1 MADPASLSNAP
12 IKEASGAERPG
23 KIYLCSGVPVALPC
37 NPSYSGGKDQI
48 RRFEVQSQFRQIVL
62 KALSQKKKLHK
73 KKKGKGRVNIS
84 VHLWGTDRRF
94 RFKERKN

>member
-62 KALSQKKKLHK
+62 KALSQKKKK
-73 KKKGKGRVNIS
+73 TSQKKKGERESK
-84 VHLWGTDRRF
+84 HF
-94 RFKERKN
+94 RPSLGYRQEI